1 MQDRFRAH
9 MPVLGSHCQ
18 NYMMHYILGLANQR
32 QLVYQFHTGLQE
44 GIGNYISWSDPT
56 LMTNLFLEYPDI
68 RFDLPGKTAGQVRI
82 RAGRLCLVR
91 YNLGLLQRHPEDFLT
106 ATVPHETAHLVT
118 VRLFGT
124 GVKPHGR
131 EWRAVMRLFGAEP
144 RRCHD
149 YDVEG
154 LQAHR
159 IRRFR
164 YHCGCRS
171 HLLTSIRHNRILDGQ
186 VYLCRGCGHPL
197 ELATE
202 DREREP
208 R

>member
-1 MQDRFRAH
+1 LAVAAIHPERDSKVISPSWDFETDEAKALKRRAH
-9 MPVLGSHCQ
+9 ERTHRLLQ
-18 NYMMHYILGLANQR
+18 LAR
-32 QLVYQFHTGLQE
+32 THF
-44 GIGNYISWSDPT
+44 GIDIP
-56 LMTNLFLEYPDI
+56 EPDI
-68 RFDLPGKTAGQVRI
+68 RFDLPGKTAGQVHI

-154 LQAHR
+154 LQARR
-159 IRRFR
+159 IRRFSYR
-164 YHCGCRS
+164 CGCRS
-171 HLLTSIRHNRILDGQ
+171 HLLTSIRHNRILDGH
-186 VYLCRGCGHPL
+186 VYLCRGCGQPL

-202 DREREP
+202 DREGEP

>member
-1 MQDRFRAH
+1 MISSNSEFEAHEAKALKGRAH
-9 MPVLGSHCQ
+9 ERTHRLLQ
-18 NYMMHYILGLANQR
+18 LAR
-32 QLVYQFHTGLQE
+32 THF
-44 GIGNYISWSDPT
+44 GIDIPA
-56 LMTNLFLEYPDI
+56 PDI
-68 RFDLPGKTAGQVRI
+68 RFDLRGTTAGQVRV
-82 RAGRLCLVR
+82 RVGRLCLVR
-91 YNLGLLQRHPEDFLT
+91 YNLDLLQRHPEDFLT
-106 ATVPHETAHLVT
+106 ATVPHEAAHLVT
-118 VRLFGT
+118 LRLFGT